1 MTSPLHGVDDGGCAA
16 MTRDTRF
23 ALPRHFVIAAAQRR
37 SHSVIAPC

>member
-1 MTSPLHGVDDGGCAA
+1 MTSPLHGVDDGAA